1 MRARIPLALASLLI
15 GAACGGGADT
25 SPAAPTVAPT
35 TTKTNATTVVPTT
48 TSTSVTST
56 TAPSSTT
63 PSSTTTV
70 VPATTKITPTTTVA
84 PTTTSTTRPPRVY
97 DFGAVGPIVQDYVD
111 IHGLNGAGLIVVERD
126 DGVVHHQH
134 WGEFGSDRVSLVASS
149 SKMLVAGI
157 LMHLHDRGLLDVDA
171 PVVEV
176 VPWGAGN
183 PDITPVQLLSSVS
196 GLVGLF
202 PDLAYP
208 PYICQWLPLGTLQG
222 CAEQIFTTTEDDADV
237 VPPDTEFRYGGGQ
250 WQVAGAVAEVASGR
264 SWAELVDEVYVR
276 PCGLDVLGFNNP
288 FTQFDA
294 PPFSYPTGFAGD
306 PGTLVATDNPNMEG
320 GAFLTTGAYGA
331 LLLMYL
337 REGRC
342 GDHAVLTPESVE
354 RLLADR
360 TSVVLGGDDEGVM
373 AYGVGVGYGLGWWVD
388 RETGRRSDGGA
399 YGSMPWLDVEA
410 GYGAYLVLEATSG
423 QGRELAEQLYDVVAE
438 AVLGARE

>member
-15 GAACGGGADT
+15 GAACGGGGDT

-35 TTKTNATTVVPTT
+35 TATTTATTVAPTT
-48 TSTSVTST
+48 TSTSVAST
-56 TAPSSTT
+56 TTLSSA
-63 PSSTTTV
+63 TTV

-84 PTTTSTTRPPRVY
+84 PTTTTTTTTRPPRVY

-171 PVVEV
+171 PVAEV

-208 PYICQWLPLGTLQG
+208 PYVCQWLTLGTLQG

-294 PPFSYPTGFAGD
+294 PPFSYPTGFAGE

-320 GAFLTTGAYGA
+320 GAYVTTGAYGA

-342 GDHAVLTPESVE
+342 GDHTVLTPASVE
-354 RLLADR
+354 RLLTDR
-360 TSVVLGGDDEGVM
+360 TGVVLGGDDEGVL

-423 QGRELAEQLYDVVAE
+423 QGRELAERLYDVVAD